1 MKRIAILIALVLL
14 FAGAGGGAW
23 WFLLRDQPDEQSAEK
38 KAEAELAQAMEEQS
52 GLLMSTRYIRL
63 QPMVLPIIRE
73 GRVILHL
80 TLVMIVEL
88 DEPMQREELDQV
100 LPPLTDAIFTE
111 LHSLFSLRY
120 VQERGYDLPFVK
132 ERIYRVSERV
142 LGEGILKAVLI
153 QSMNKRKPQ
162 TG

>member
-1 MKRIAILIALVLL
+1 MKRIAVLFVLVLL

-23 WFLLRDQPDEQSAEK
+23 WFLLREQPEEQS
-38 KAEAELAQAMEEQS
+38 AEAELAQAAEEEG
-52 GLLMSTRYIRL
+52 GLIMATRFIEL
-63 QPMVLPIIRE
+63 QPLVMPIIRE

-80 TLVMIVEL
+80 TLVMMVEL
-88 DEPMQREELDQV
+88 DEPMQREELKQI

-132 ERIYRVSERV
+132 ERIYRVTERV
-142 LGEGILKAVLI
+142 LGEGVIKAVLI
-153 QSMNKRKPQ
+153 QSINKRKPQ